1 MNGEDLRGHMAGRKK
16 NGKNGREEEKVTS
29 EYYRLKTQAV
39 KDLAE
44 ANEENSP
51 EVSEKELDKYR
62 SGPKFR
68 VADWVKALLLKIW
81 FAGAVCFFVFWGLS
95 MYITASLD
103 ILFIFGMAL
112 GIVTDLMTNNV
123 LRFIAKT
130 EGANDRWMM
139 FPKKRYASFFFNII
153 YAVLLL
159 FCVMFLYNL
168 INYALIGG
176 AGTADTVPLSVE
188 PVLFG
193 VFYTAFDVLFLEM
206 KQLCGRILRDAKE
219 KAARV

>member
-1 MNGEDLRGHMAGRKK
+1 MAEKKGKRK
-16 NGKNGREEEKVTS
+16 GDPEEQRVTS
-29 EYYRLKTQAV
+29 EYYRLNTKAV

-44 ANEENSP
+44 ANAENSP
-51 EVSEKELDKYR
+51 EVSQEELDRYR
-62 SGPKFR
+62 SGPKLKI
-68 VADWVKALLLKIW
+68 ADWVKAILIKAW

-112 GIVTDLMTNNV
+112 GIVTDLMTNNI

-130 EGANDRWMM
+130 EGALDRWMM
-139 FPKKRYASFFFNII
+139 FPKKRYVSLFLNII
-153 YAVLLL
+153 YAVILL

-168 INYALIGG
+168 INYGLTG
-176 AGTADTVPLSVE
+176 AAETAETVPLSVE

-193 VFYTAFDVLFLEM
+193 IFYTAFDLLFLQM
-206 KQLCGRILRDAKE
+206 KHLCRTIVSDAKR
-219 KAARV
+219 KVQR

>member
-1 MNGEDLRGHMAGRKK
+1 MAGKKGKRK
-16 NGKNGREEEKVTS
+16 GSPEEQRVTS
-29 EYYRLKTQAV
+29 EYYRLNTKAV

-44 ANEENSP
+44 ANAENSP
-51 EVSEKELDKYR
+51 EVSQEELDKYR
-62 SGPKFR
+62 SGPKIKM
-68 VADWVKALLLKIW
+68 ADWVKAILIKAW

-112 GIVTDLMTNNV
+112 GIVTDLMTNNI

-130 EGANDRWMM
+130 EGALDRWMM
-139 FPKKRYASFFFNII
+139 FPKKQYVSLFFNII
-153 YAVLLL
+153 YAVILL

-168 INYALIGG
+168 INYGLTG
-176 AGTADTVPLSVE
+176 AAETAETVPLSVE

-193 VFYTAFDVLFLEM
+193 VFYNAFDLLFLQM
-206 KQLCGRILRDAKE
+206 KHLCRAIVSDAKR
-219 KAARV
+219 KVQR

>member
-1 MNGEDLRGHMAGRKK
+1 MAKNKRNRK
-16 NGKNGREEEKVTS
+16 GSAEEQRVTS
-29 EYYRLKTQAV
+29 EYYRLNTKAV

-44 ANEENSP
+44 ANAENSP
-51 EVSEKELDKYR
+51 EVSQEELDKYR
-62 SGPKFR
+62 SGPKIKM
-68 VADWVKALLLKIW
+68 ADWVKAILIKGW

-112 GIVTDLMTNNV
+112 GIVTDLMTNNI

-130 EGANDRWMM
+130 EGALDRWMM
-139 FPKKRYASFFFNII
+139 FPKKRYISLFLNII
-153 YAVLLL
+153 YAVILL

-168 INYALIGG
+168 INYGLIG
-176 AGTADTVPLSVE
+176 AAENAESVPLSVE

-193 VFYTAFDVLFLEM
+193 VFYTAFDLLFLQM
-206 KQLCGRILRDAKE
+206 KQLCISIVSDAKG
-219 KAARV
+219 KAQR